1 MKIYDFNGRKN
12 ICGEKVRMFR
22 IKLHWSQIRLAN
34 ELQLKGIIIGRDS
47 INRIEKGTRFV
58 TDYELKILSEVF
70 GISMN
75 DLLNNK

>member
-22 IKLHWSQIRLAN
+22 IKLHWSQIRLAD

>member
-1 MKIYDFNGRKN
+1 MKKYDFNGRKN

>member
-1 MKIYDFNGRKN
+1 MKIYDYNGRKN

-22 IKLHWSQIRLAN
+22 VKLHWSQIRLAN

-58 TDYELKILSEVF
+58 TDYELKILSEVLD
-70 GISMN
+70 ISIY
-75 DLLNNK
+75 DLLNNT

>member
-1 MKIYDFNGRKN
+1 MNIYDYNGRKN

>member
-1 MKIYDFNGRKN
+1 MNIYDYNGRKN

-47 INRIEKGTRFV
+47 LNRIEKGTRFV